1 MQHGPLI
8 PVCMH
13 SRFSPCGYLPSQRV
27 IFNAAIFLHSR
38 LIASYRPAFP
48 GLPSW
53 RQQALWEVI
62 AEMECARLQGDDDQ
76 TQRLKRIAWRL
87 VRVLDMASSA

>member
-1 MQHGPLI
+1 MDTRHELQK
-8 PVCMH
+8 VM
-13 SRFSPCGYLPSQRV
+13 
-27 IFNAAIFLHSR
+27 
-38 LIASYRPAFP
+38 
-48 GLPSW
+48 
-53 RQQALWEVI
+53 RQVI